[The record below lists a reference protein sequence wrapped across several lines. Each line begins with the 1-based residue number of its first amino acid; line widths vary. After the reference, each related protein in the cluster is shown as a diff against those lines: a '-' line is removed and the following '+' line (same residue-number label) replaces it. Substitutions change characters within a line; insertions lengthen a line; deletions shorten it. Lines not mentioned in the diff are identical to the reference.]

1 MALKRGNGQG
11 CIIKDKI
18 GKRRKI
24 FRMTIGWE
32 INETED
38 KGKQILK
45 DIGIQATCGEAER
58 EILDYLDKPS

>member
-45 DIGIQATCGEAER
+45 DIGI
-58 EILDYLDKPS
+58 